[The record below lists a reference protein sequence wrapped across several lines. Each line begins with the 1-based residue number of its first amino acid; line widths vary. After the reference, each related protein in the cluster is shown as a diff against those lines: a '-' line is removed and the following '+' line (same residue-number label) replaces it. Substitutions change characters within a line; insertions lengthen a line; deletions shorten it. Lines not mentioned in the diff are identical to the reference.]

1 MVRILVDFNT
11 AMQDV
16 ELGGKRVT
24 LGLEEDVAHGD
35 LPPLCPGERIVACDD
50 EMEVEGVVEHQPPF
64 WLAALDWQ
72 TLKRI
77 APAR

>member
-1 MVRILVDFNT
+1 MVRVLVDFNT

-16 ELGGKRVT
+16 EQGGKRVT
-24 LGLEEDVAHGD
+24 LGLDEDVASGE
-35 LPPLCPGERIVACDD
+35 LPTLRPGERIIAYDD

-72 TLKRI
+72 TLRRNV
-77 APAR
+77 PAR